1 MKSNKVRV
9 IIGQKNSLVNKKFEL
24 SLARK
29 TVFPIR
35 RLSYLWPE
43 KQFCQYLNETQRKKD
58 QAKKKS
64 QLVTAKHSNCYF

>member
-9 IIGQKNSLVNKKFEL
+9 IMGQKNSLVNKKFEL

-43 KQFCQYLNETQRKKD
+43 K
-58 QAKKKS
+58 
-64 QLVTAKHSNCYF
+64 